1 MYCFYTSSY
10 PSCILFPYLHT
21 SLCFGLLRGRSLHCA
36 RLPLREQGKLFPW
49 SLHFQGFFPSPA
61 LHKKSLEAFLPALLG
76 MFLGGEGVICWLVT
90 SPLAHFPLAHFSKP
104 RAPRTLIAFHSWL
117 RHLITLHLQ
126 HQQQQL
132 RHHHFRTFSSL
143 ATTSLSTLIIIAIQA
158 SF

>member
-1 MYCFYTSSY
+1 LT
-10 PSCILFPYLHT
+10 
-21 SLCFGLLRGRSLHCA
+21 
-36 RLPLREQGKLFPW
+36 
-49 SLHFQGFFPSPA
+49 
-61 LHKKSLEAFLPALLG
+61 
-76 MFLGGEGVICWLVT
+76 
-90 SPLAHFPLAHFSKP
+90 
-104 RAPRTLIAFHSWL
+104 AFHSWL